1 MKTLLTLSL
10 LLVSLLSF
18 SQSETLLYYDRIES
32 GNWAGGW
39 WTPSPTS
46 TTSTLYSTSSTTS
59 AVFYGT
65 GNNTYEFDWYV
76 LPNVTGLDVNKKHKL
91 RFRLASY
98 QNVIESSAAGGV
110 DGSDYINVQY
120 SIDGGTNYTTELT
133 VSGWSSAYWGYN
145 NTTLSV
151 TADGTNETYGPILGG
166 DNTSSGY
173 GVSVIEL
180 TIPAGVTQLAFDIYA
195 RANRPGEEWW
205 FDDFELYEVGL
216 EPGDNP
222 DIALPLIVNDAAGY
236 QTYSNVGMTTTTN
249 EVDPGCALFTE
260 NDIWFYVDVPSGVTL
275 IEFDTQTGSITDAGM
290 AIYRGTIGSLTLI
303 ECDDDDALDG
313 LMPYIYRDD
322 LIPGERIYIRVWE
335 YGGGTTGTFN
345 IWLST
350 PQALPVE
357 LTYFE
362 GENISKIN
370 FFEWETSSENNSDV
384 FEIEW
389 STDGELWRLIG
400 DVKAAGNSTESI
412 KYSFTHRDFINGF
425 NYYRL
430 VQVDYNGESEIFGPI
445 AIDNRQK
452 EKRIVKYVNLMG
464 QEVNPLTTIGL
475 VLEVYSDGST
485 SKLIR

>member
-98 QNVIESSAAGGV
+98 LNAIESSGAGGV
-110 DGSDYINVQY
+110 DGGDYINVQY

-151 TADGTNETYGPILGG
+151 TADGTNETYGPISGG
-166 DNTSSGY
+166 DNTTSGY
-173 GVSVIEL
+173 GISVIEL

-205 FDDFELYEVGL
+205 FDDFELYEVDL

-357 LTYFE
+357 LVSFE
-362 GENISKIN
+362 GQNIDEIN
-370 FFEWETSSENNSDV
+370 FLDWETASESNSDI

-389 STDGELWRLIG
+389 SVDGEFWRPIG

-412 KYSFTHRDFINGF
+412 TYNFKHEDYQKGL

-430 VQVDYNGESEIFGPI
+430 VQIDYNGDSKIYGPI
-445 AIDNRQK
+445 AIDNREK
-452 EKRIVKYVNLMG
+452 EKHIIKYVNSMG
-464 QEVNPLTTIGL
+464 QEVNPLNTIGL
-475 VLEVYSDGST
+475 VIEVYSDGST